1 MSSKTLSTEATS
13 VRLAGRPKG
22 VPTHQSQRIL
32 DAWEDTKQINPKL
45 NNSGLMDVVAEIVFG
60 PRLNLSVLRR
70 NRERVR
76 RTLQRH
82 GKL

>member
-1 MSSKTLSTEATS
+1 MRSKTLPTEPTS
-13 VRLAGRPKG
+13 IRLTGRPKG

-32 DAWEDTKQINPKL
+32 DAWEDTKQFNPKL
-45 NNSGLMDVVAEIVFG
+45 KNAALLAVVAEVVFG
-60 PRLNLSVLRR
+60 PRLNPSVLRK